1 MDATRAPEMRQR
13 VTTLL
18 EEMGGMLSMVPR
30 LLEENAGLKAS
41 GESAA
46 RELETLRAEVTSM
59 KGELQQLVGERNEF
73 QQIFTQT
80 MNEIID
86 LMNQVVPRLGAPR
99 RSAFGRDGAPTEQAA
114 PAAVPSVAPAA
125 VTSATP
131 AAWRS

>member
-1 MDATRAPEMRQR
+1 MDTTRASEMRQR
-13 VTTLL
+13 ITTLL

-30 LLEENAGLKAS
+30 LLDENSGLKAS
-41 GESAA
+41 GDAA
-46 RELETLRAEVTSM
+46 TRELETLRAEVASM

-99 RSAFGRDGAPTEQAA
+99 RSPFDREAGATPTPEQAA
-114 PAAVPSVAPAA
+114 HSA
-125 VTSATP
+125 VTSAAP

>member
-1 MDATRAPEMRQR
+1 MDATRASEMRQR
-13 VTTLL
+13 ITTLL

-41 GESAA
+41 GDTAA
-46 RELETLRAEVTSM
+46 RELETLRGEVTSM

-86 LMNQVVPRLGAPR
+86 LMNQVVPRLSAPR
-99 RSAFGRDGAPTEQAA
+99 RSAFGREGATPEQTAQAA
-114 PAAVPSVAPAA
+114 VASAA
-125 VTSATP
+125 P